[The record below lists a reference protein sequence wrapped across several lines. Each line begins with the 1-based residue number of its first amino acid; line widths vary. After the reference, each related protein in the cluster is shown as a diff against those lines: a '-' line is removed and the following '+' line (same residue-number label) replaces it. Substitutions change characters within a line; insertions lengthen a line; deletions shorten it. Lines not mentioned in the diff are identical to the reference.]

1 MKRGLM
7 LMVSLLV
14 LGQARGA
21 TDISPGL
28 TFNDGDQLYASDLA
42 KLVSQATINSE
53 FVAGKTEIYALPY
66 TAMLLVLDP
75 AYSLYRKVS
84 VQSALYGNTNLA
96 AGLAPMLG
104 TNYGVSHVY
113 RQMFSPWS
121 VFGTA
126 GTNVWGG
133 SSTFAI
139 TNLYMG
145 GDATNAMLAAGD
157 TFPVRSTFQG
167 SNTVA
172 SLEAMYQYFT
182 NRNTLPAYTQARIQF
197 GGIPVSLQITN
208 TDATA
213 NLIMVSGTGGW
224 FATGQVYG
232 VSFMMNPIAAALW
245 TGMTSNTVFFVT
257 PTNSGGRVFRVW
269 SSYAAALTQSA
280 TNCVAVATVAAQK
293 HSMLYLTNY
302 TSFNADAVMLTA
314 GLTTNTGNYNVF
326 FRTNA
331 TSANYYVTAM
341 ALNTSNG
348 RFVSYA
354 DDDLK
359 TTNYFR
365 LATYDVG
372 SAFSNARRL
381 EVLVT
386 PE

>member
-1 MKRGLM
+1 MKRM
-7 LMVSLLV
+7 LSVVSVMLALAGAGRGSELV
-14 LGQARGA
+14 
-21 TDISPGL
+21 PGL
-28 TFNDGDQLYASDLA
+28 TLNDGDQLYAAQLDA
-42 KLVSQATINSE
+42 LVRQATIRPE
-53 FVAGKTEIYALPY
+53 FYTDKAQIYALPY
-66 TAMLLVLDP
+66 SYSMLVLDP
-75 AYSLYRKVS
+75 ASLVYRQIS
-84 VQSALYGNTNLA
+84 VQSALYCNTNMA
-96 AGLAPMLG
+96 AGLAPLLG
-104 TNYGVSHVY
+104 TNYGVGY
-113 RQMFSPWS
+113 TFRQMFSPWS

-126 GTNVWGG
+126 TTNVWGVTN
-133 SSTFAI
+133 TFAI

-145 GDATNAMLAAGD
+145 DVNNATLAAGD
-157 TFPVRSTFQG
+157 TFPVRSTMQG
-167 SNTVA
+167 SNTVV

-224 FATGQVYG
+224 FTTGQVYG
-232 VSFMMNPIAAALW
+232 VSFMMNPAASALW

-269 SSYAAALTQSA
+269 PSYAAALTQSP
-280 TNCVAVATVAAQK
+280 TNCVSVATVAAQK
-293 HSMLYLTNY
+293 HSMLYLTNF

-341 ALNTSNG
+341 ALNAATG
-348 RFVSYA
+348 RIVSYA

-365 LATYDVG
+365 LATYEA
-372 SAFSNARRL
+372 STAFSNARRL